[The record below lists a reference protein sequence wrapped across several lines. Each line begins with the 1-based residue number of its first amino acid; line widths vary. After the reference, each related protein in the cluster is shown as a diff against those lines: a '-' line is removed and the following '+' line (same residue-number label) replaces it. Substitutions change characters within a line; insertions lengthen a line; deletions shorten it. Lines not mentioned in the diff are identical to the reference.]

1 MDYKETIEW
10 ISGFQ
15 KHGMKLGLERIRYI
29 CKKLGNPQNNYNI
42 IHVGGTNGKG
52 SVCNFIGSI
61 LTSAGYN
68 VGIFT
73 SPHLQRFSERFVIND
88 KEISKSDVA
97 YLTKKIKPIVDEMIG
112 KGKIPT
118 YFEIVTAMAFQYFS
132 SQKVDY
138 ALIEVGLGGRFDATN
153 IVKPI
158 LTIITN
164 ISLDHQEILGED
176 ISKIA
181 SEKAGIIK
189 KDIPIITAAKDN
201 AIKIIKNKSK
211 EKKSNLFQV
220 DDSRWKKIGNQDLII
235 HGILN
240 EYNVKT
246 KMMGNFQGEN
256 IAISIV
262 AIENLQMNGVFITD
276 DNIIKGIFN
285 AENPGRME
293 IISDNPMVLLDGA
306 HNISGMKVL
315 KEAIES
321 DFVYNKLI
329 LIIGIL
335 EDKKIDEML
344 KIIIPNTD
352 MIITSKSD
360 NLRSMD
366 PSILKEKIKN
376 IDQNK
381 RTISIVEIKKA
392 IDYAKNL
399 AKIDDIILI
408 TGSLFTVG
416 NARDYLL
423 LNKQ

>member
-1 MDYKETIEW
+1 MDYKEAIEW

-88 KEISKSDVA
+88 KEISKSDVT

-118 YFEIVTAMAFQYFS
+118 YFEIVTAIAFQYFS

-164 ISLDHQEILGED
+164 ISLDHQEVLGED

-256 IAISIV
+256 IAISII

-276 DNIIKGIFN
+276 DNIIEGIFN

-344 KIIIPNTD
+344 KIIIPITD
-352 MIITSKSD
+352 VIITSKSD